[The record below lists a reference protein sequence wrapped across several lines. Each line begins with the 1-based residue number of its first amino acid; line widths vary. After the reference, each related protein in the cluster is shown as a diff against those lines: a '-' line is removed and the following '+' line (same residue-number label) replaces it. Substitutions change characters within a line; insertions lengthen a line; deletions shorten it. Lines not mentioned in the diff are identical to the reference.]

1 MILHPST
8 WWLIFLLP
16 IALVAG
22 VRFLRR
28 RRATMGFSS
37 LAAVDHAPSGRCAR
51 WIVILPFLR
60 FFAIACIVI
69 ALARPVIPAESA
81 KTLVEGVAIELVM
94 DRSDSMRALDF
105 TVNGTQANRLDALK
119 DLATKFVTGGDSFAG
134 RSNDLIGVVTF
145 ARYADSVVPLTLDQD
160 VVADAI
166 TQISFPE
173 GGDEMGTAIGDA
185 LALGVDKLKDAAERA
200 NRDGRTR
207 ITSKVVLLFTDGE
220 SNAGDLAPE
229 EAAALAK
236 ATGVKVYCIGLGTI
250 GVAPVPQRT
259 PFGTR
264 IVQVPVTIDEDT
276 LRAIATETGGEYFR
290 ATDTKSLREI
300 YQTIDQLEK
309 SKIEETRSVRYTDLA
324 VESFDLRVPWLGTIP
339 MPPLL
344 GLAVALLCTEIL
356 LAATRMR
363 SLA

>member
-1 MILHPST
+1 MTLHPST

-16 IALVAG
+16 IALVAC
-22 VRFLRR
+22 LRLARHR
-28 RRATMGFSS
+28 RITVGFSS
-37 LAAVDHAPSGRCAR
+37 LRAVDHAPSGRFAR
-51 WIVILPFLR
+51 WIIALPILRMMALLLL
-60 FFAIACIVI
+60 ILS
-69 ALARPVIPAESA
+69 LARPVIPRESA

-105 TVNGTQANRLDALK
+105 TVRGKQANRLDALK
-119 DLATKFVTGGDSFAG
+119 DLATKFVVGGDEFQGRGNDLVGVVSFA
-134 RSNDLIGVVTF
+134 RH
-145 ARYADSVVPLTLDQD
+145 ADSVVPLTLDQD
-160 VVADAI
+160 VVQDAI
-166 TQISFPE
+166 AQVSFPE

-185 LALGVDKLKDAAERA
+185 LALGVDKLKDAVDRA

-207 ITSKVVLLFTDGE
+207 IASKVVLLFTDGE

-264 IVQVPVTIDEDT
+264 IVQMPVSIDEDT
-276 LRAIATETGGEYFR
+276 LRSIAKETGGEYFR
-290 ATDTKSLREI
+290 ATDTQSLRQI

-324 VESFDLRVPWLGTIP
+324 VEAFDLHIPWIGTVP

-344 GLAVALLCTEIL
+344 GLVLALICCEGL

-363 SLA
+363 SLT